1 MGTELQYVLNPLA
14 TLPERNVDA
23 LNVKG
28 DSADSWAS
36 SRERFFKENISAG
49 FHRLQES
56 MDRMLEQY
64 NKESVK
70 KMMMKQEK
78 MFREQVKMTI
88 KSMSLLRV
96 YFNQCFKTGE
106 GFWINWFSHWFNQV
120 QLRWFSL
127 KH

>member
-28 DSADSWAS
+28 DAADSWAY

-56 MDRMLEQY
+56 MDRMLVQY

-70 KMMMKQEK
+70 KMMLKQEK
-78 MFREQVKMTI
+78 MFREQVQMTI
-88 KSMSLLRV
+88 KVVVFVKGIFESM
-96 YFNQCFKTGE
+96 FKTG
-106 GFWINWFSHWFNQV
+106 
-120 QLRWFSL
+120 
-127 KH
+127 